1 MRVLV
6 TGHNGFIGSVMVDVL
21 ARKFVTEIV
30 YNTDPA
36 GQPLR

>member
-1 MRVLV
+1 MLV
-6 TGHNGFIGSVMVDVL
+6 EVL

-30 YNTDPA
+30 LNADGA